1 MSNFSQIETWC
12 IETWGNLTIYVGK
25 KYIIDKEFNNGGIVE
40 LVEIYGKNFC
50 KVKCL
55 ETNAEWQ
62 TSCSRLS
69 EIKYRCIKPFESDYQ
84 FCIECDNEMPF
95 VEWICVECG
104 CFSPKGDPSDENI
117 DEDGNEITPIGF

>member
-1 MSNFSQIETWC
+1 MSSFSQIETW
-12 IETWGNLTIYVGK
+12 GNLNIYVGK

-62 TSCSRLS
+62 TRCSRLS
-69 EIKYRCIKPFESDYQ
+69 EIK
-84 FCIECDNEMPF
+84 
-95 VEWICVECG
+95 
-104 CFSPKGDPSDENI
+104 
-117 DEDGNEITPIGF
+117 